1 MAAEVQTKKCFKTP
15 QISQFSNKEL
25 PSTKNEL
32 SDIMNMNKNT
42 RYQLKLNFVFRIC

>member
-25 PSTKNEL
+25 PSTTNEL
-32 SDIMNMNKNT
+32 SDVMNKNT
-42 RYQLKLNFVFRIC
+42 RYQLKLNFVFWIY